1 MCIFICQAAFV
12 ALCRGKSPLLSHS
25 RVVFRFHVVVV
36 VVPLRVHLVCVCL
49 SKPDSSAIPNSARSL
64 FSREN
69 CRAFFHLSLYVHRV
83 CACTWTRAVLNVG
96 LDTQSEKEE
105 RTRATRSASK
115 REDSVLRPRG
125 GMTFVAVSRERERGD
140 GRAGMSK
147 YAM

>member
-1 MCIFICQAAFV
+1 M
-12 ALCRGKSPLLSHS
+12 
-25 RVVFRFHVVVV
+25 
-36 VVPLRVHLVCVCL
+36 
-49 SKPDSSAIPNSARSL
+49 
-64 FSREN
+64 
-69 CRAFFHLSLYVHRV
+69 HRV

-125 GMTFVAVSRERERGD
+125 GMTFVAVSREREGERERGD

-147 YAM
+147 YAMWDENLFPPYLHKFSTHEYFILF